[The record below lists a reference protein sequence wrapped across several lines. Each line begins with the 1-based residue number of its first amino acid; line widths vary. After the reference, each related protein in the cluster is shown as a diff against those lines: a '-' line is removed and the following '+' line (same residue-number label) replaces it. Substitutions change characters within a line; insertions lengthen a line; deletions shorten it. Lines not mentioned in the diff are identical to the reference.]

1 MVIVEYGLTRSKKRI
16 EREFIMTQSVRGND
30 DQGQSAASAFLIMK
44 VGEGRIR
51 PLHPHTVFS

>member
-30 DQGQSAASAFLIMK
+30 EMAW
-44 VGEGRIR
+44 E
-51 PLHPHTVFS
+51 